1 MVSVVP
7 QNKYSIFSP
16 LRFTDTSQ
24 YGRVSPVIG
33 GYGVNDPPPSRY
45 GEKGSRHANL
55 RCKKKEFLFRG
66 NKFHEGFS
74 LLFRSTN
81 YIKI

>member
-55 RCKKKEFLFRG
+55 RCKKKNF
-66 NKFHEGFS
+66 FS
-74 LLFRSTN
+74 EEINFMKASVCYSGQPIT
-81 YIKI
+81 